1 MMPEHSVWH
10 DKSANHEVQLETALL
25 PSNNHLVIT
34 QSSLSTSDKQ
44 VSWYTVLDI
53 IGVLSHRT
61 FGDYKKYTAN
71 V

>member
-1 MMPEHSVWH
+1 MMPEHSAWH

-44 VSWYTVLDI
+44 VS
-53 IGVLSHRT
+53 
-61 FGDYKKYTAN
+61 
-71 V
+71 